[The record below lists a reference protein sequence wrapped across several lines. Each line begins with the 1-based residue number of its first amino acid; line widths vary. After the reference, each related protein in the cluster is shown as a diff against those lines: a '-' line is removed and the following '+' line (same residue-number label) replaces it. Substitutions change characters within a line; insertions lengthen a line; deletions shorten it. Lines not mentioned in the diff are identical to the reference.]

1 MSKGKSEVLSRIL
14 KLEEGQVALREA
26 VGRLNGE
33 VTQMSKRLDDLSA
46 ELRDLRS
53 RMWWVIG
60 IQISMWIT
68 IILAILIK

>member
-1 MSKGKSEVLSRIL
+1 VSKGESEVLSRIL
-14 KLEEGQVALREA
+14 KLGEGQVALREA
-26 VGRLNGE
+26 VSRLNGE
-33 VTQMSKRLDDLSA
+33 VTQMSRRLDDLSA

-53 RMWWVIG
+53 RIWWVIG